1 VKVPDKTGVPVD
13 PEERAKRAEAALEE
27 ALAERS
33 RLWAE
38 LHERVAQEREL
49 EHYKSAYHT
58 LVHSKSWRITA
69 PLRAVTWFGRSIP
82 ELARKLRRYVTAR
95 PRHEA

>member
-1 VKVPDKTGVPVD
+1 VTVPDKAEARLD

-27 ALAERS
+27 ALAERN
-33 RLWAE
+33 RLWEE
-38 LHERVAQEREL
+38 LHRRVAQEREL
-49 EHYKSAYHT
+49 EHYKTAYHT

-69 PLRAVTWFGRSIP
+69 PLRAVTWIGRSAP
-82 ELARKLRRYVTAR
+82 DLARKFRKYVSAR